1 MGEWAYLCL
10 GEAKTVAR
18 LIANRSRLDGAF
30 LPLMEKPTVLGT
42 AGIPTMY
49 EPVYCTYLDL
59 DRLIDTCGL
68 SDGQRRIVDD
78 LMSGYTLTDIAVA
91 QGCAQQTVD
100 VQYRRAV
107 AKITRRNEEVWAS
120 TYLH

>member
-1 MGEWAYLCL
+1 MGAVAMQTRNEGRGLAEWAYLSL
-10 GEAKTVAR
+10 GEAKTVTR
-18 LIANRSRLDGAF
+18 LIVNRSRLDGAF
-30 LPLMEKPTVLGT
+30 QSLMEAPTLLGT

-59 DRLIDTCGL
+59 DRLIETCGL

-78 LMSGYTLTDIAVA
+78 LMTGHTLTDIAVA

-100 VQYRRAV
+100 V
-107 AKITRRNEEVWAS
+107 
-120 TYLH
+120 